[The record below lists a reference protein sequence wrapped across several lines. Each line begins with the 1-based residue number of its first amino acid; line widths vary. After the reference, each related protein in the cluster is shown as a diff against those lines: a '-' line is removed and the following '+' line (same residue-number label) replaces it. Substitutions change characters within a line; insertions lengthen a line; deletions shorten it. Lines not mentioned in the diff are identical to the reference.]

1 MPVQLTTQFTR
12 FIVVGFL
19 SNFAL
24 YLFYLLFTKLGLG
37 HKLAMT
43 IMYLIGVTQTFIF
56 NRLWTFEHE
65 GAAGPALLRYVISY
79 ALGYVLNFLVLW
91 WLVDLLGYPHELIQ
105 AVVILFL
112 ALAFFLAQRYWI
124 FRQDI
129 AHSL

>member
-1 MPVQLTTQFTR
+1 MPVHLTTQFTR

-24 YLFYLLFTKLGLG
+24 YLFYLLFTGLGLG

-56 NRLWTFEHE
+56 NKSWTFEHE
-65 GAAGPALLRYVISY
+65 GAAGPAFLRYVISY
-79 ALGYVLNFLVLW
+79 ALGYVINFLVLL
-91 WLVDLLGYPHELIQ
+91 WLVDVLGYPHELVQ
-105 AVVILFL
+105 AAMIIFL
-112 ALAFFLAQRYWI
+112 ALTFFLAQRYWI

-129 AHSL
+129 AHTL

>member
-1 MPVQLTTQFTR
+1 MHLATQFTR
-12 FIVVGFL
+12 FMVVGIL

-24 YLFYLLFTKLGLG
+24 FLFYLLFTELGLG
-37 HKLAMT
+37 PKLAMT
-43 IMYLIGVTQTFIF
+43 VMYLIGVTQTFIF
-56 NRLWTFEHE
+56 NRTWTFENE

-79 ALGYVLNFLVLW
+79 ALGYILNFSMLW
-91 WLVDLLGYPHELIQ
+91 WLVDVLGYPHQLVQ
-105 AVVILFL
+105 AVMIFLF